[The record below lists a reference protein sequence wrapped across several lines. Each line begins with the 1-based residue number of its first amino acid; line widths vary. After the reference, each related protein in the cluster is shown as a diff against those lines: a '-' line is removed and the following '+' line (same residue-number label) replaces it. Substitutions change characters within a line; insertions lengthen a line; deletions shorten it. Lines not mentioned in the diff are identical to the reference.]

1 MSIMSRIFLEGGGN
15 VPRKTKHIGSKAL
28 ERKVDKAYLK
38 KGYTSR
44 KAKYIAGAVAGKVY
58 REQKRK
64 KKSKEE

>member
-1 MSIMSRIFLEGGGN
+1 M
-15 VPRKTKHIGSKAL
+15 PRKSKHIGSKAL
-28 ERKVDKAYLK
+28 ERKVDKEYLK

-64 KKSKEE
+64 KKK